1 MTAVWVMRN
10 AAASSASVLPSGL
23 SSWYRTTAM
32 ATSAMNIT
40 MSAASPARK
49 SMGESM
55 MFRAVALG
63 SPGSMSWE
71 RTPISAN
78 RPQAMMIT

>member
-1 MTAVWVMRN
+1 
-10 AAASSASVLPSGL
+10 
-23 SSWYRTTAM
+23 
-32 ATSAMNIT
+32 
-40 MSAASPARK
+40 
-49 SMGESM
+49 MGESM
-55 MFRAVALG
+55 MFWAVALG